1 MSSAH
6 HWVATGPDGLADFAF
21 VETEVPAPG
30 PGEVTID
37 VVAAGINPADLKH
50 AARAETFPLPIGY
63 EVSGRISAIGAD
75 TEIASGPAGIGDEV
89 LAFRVHGGYATSL
102 TVPASTVFAKPE
114 SLGFDEAAGLLLAG
128 VTAADMIRAAEVARD
143 ELVVFHGASGAVGS
157 ILLQLARIRGFRV
170 IGTTGE
176 AGAGRVREFGGLP
189 VEYGPGLVDRILA
202 LAGDIPIAAALDAVG
217 TDDAVDTSLALVA
230 DRSRIVTVAAAARA
244 RTDGFIALGGRQPES
259 QMFRDSV
266 RTSMIR
272 LAGNGEVVVPI
283 AATYPLSA
291 APDAVSVVAGG
302 HAGGKVVLRP

>member
-6 HWVATGPDGLADFAF
+6 HWVATGPAGLADFAF

-63 EVSGRISAIGAD
+63 EVSGRIAAIGAD

-128 VTAADMIRAAEVARD
+128 VTAA
-143 ELVVFHGASGAVGS
+143 
-157 ILLQLARIRGFRV
+157 
-170 IGTTGE
+170 T
-176 AGAGRVREFGGLP
+176 
-189 VEYGPGLVDRILA
+189 
-202 LAGDIPIAAALDAVG
+202 
-217 TDDAVDTSLALVA
+217 
-230 DRSRIVTVAAAARA
+230 
-244 RTDGFIALGGRQPES
+244 
-259 QMFRDSV
+259 
-266 RTSMIR
+266 
-272 LAGNGEVVVPI
+272 
-283 AATYPLSA
+283 
-291 APDAVSVVAGG
+291 
-302 HAGGKVVLRP
+302 